1 MTNQNKQPSLQVNM
15 PEHSR
20 TPISAN
26 IIRVATTTRGEVIVD
41 FVFAHP
47 NDIDNNGNQLG
58 SLVSRVVIPIQVAK
72 DLQIILTSHLGK
84 IKSE

>member
-1 MTNQNKQPSLQVNM
+1 MANQNKQPSLQINM

-20 TPISAN
+20 MPISAN
-26 IIRVATTTRGEVIVD
+26 IIRVTTTARGEVIVD

-47 NDIDNNGNQLG
+47 KDTDSNGNQLG
-58 SLVSRVVIPIQVAK
+58 TLVSRVVIPIQVAR
-72 DLQIILTSHLGK
+72 DLQAILGSHLGK

>member
-1 MTNQNKQPSLQVNM
+1 MADQNKQPSLQVHM
-15 PEHSR
+15 PEHSK

-26 IIRVATTTRGEVIVD
+26 IIRVTTTMRREVIVD

-47 NDIDNNGNQLG
+47 NDIDINGNPLG
-58 SLVSRVVIPIQVAK
+58 TLVSRVVIPIQVAK
-72 DLQIILTSHLGK
+72 DLQTILASHLGK

>member
-1 MTNQNKQPSLQVNM
+1 M

-26 IIRVATTTRGEVIVD
+26 IIRVTTTTRGEVIVD

-47 NDIDNNGNQLG
+47 KDIDNNGNQLG
-58 SLVSRVVIPIQVAK
+58 TLVSRVVIPIPVAK
-72 DLQIILTSHLGK
+72 DLQVILASHLGK